1 MKPLLCLD
9 GFKNLHMACDFN
21 EYLSICMQLLQT
33 VAVDVTT
40 RGSLGKCL
48 AVRVGDVLNN
58 LKSVGVETTLACA
71 DVETDL
77 LKHSRCRKSQ
87 QKFLHTKSTDIAI
100 KRGVG
105 GNTQNQ
111 RCIIL
116 QQEMVDEEILL
127 PIRQGM

>member
-1 MKPLLCLD
+1 
-9 GFKNLHMACDFN
+9 
-21 EYLSICMQLLQT
+21 MQLLQT
-33 VAVDVTT
+33 VAVDVIT

-48 AVRVGDVLNN
+48 AVQVGDVLNN
-58 LKSVGVETTLACA
+58 LKSVGVETTLAHA

-100 KRGVG
+100 KHPNRGVG
-105 GNTQNQ
+105 GNTQDQ

-127 PIRQGM
+127 PFRQGM